1 MNVSICFSQGQWCHH
16 GRLVRVE
23 HLIPTKISFPAVELV
38 VFGDVVLDVAMVHV
52 WSGLQLVVLVRG
64 NLITELMSPMNESI
78 DEFVAERILE
88 GRAWVAEVGY

>member
-1 MNVSICFSQGQWCHH
+1 
-16 GRLVRVE
+16 
-23 HLIPTKISFPAVELV
+23 
-38 VFGDVVLDVAMVHV
+38 
-52 WSGLQLVVLVRG
+52 VRG